1 MARIA
6 IIGTTT
12 WGTTLGIINA
22 RENREVMLLAR
33 TSGEA
38 RELQTKNENQRF
50 VPGVPFPETIIITSS
65 PKEAIEDSDLIIFAV
80 PAASLR
86 KNANQLS
93 SVISPEKI
101 AISATKGL
109 EPNTGKR
116 MTVVLQEE
124 L

>member
-1 MARIA
+1 MAKIA

-33 TSGEA
+33 TSDEA
-38 RELQTKNENQRF
+38 HELQTENENQRF

-65 PKEAIEDSDLIIFAV
+65 PKEAIENSDLIIFAV

-86 KNANQLS
+86 
-93 SVISPEKI
+93 
-101 AISATKGL
+101 
-109 EPNTGKR
+109 
-116 MTVVLQEE
+116 
-124 L
+124 